1 MQTNKQTG
9 GQTMHVDTSC
19 PYQRPDMTE
28 WARCRCV
35 PAVLSPG
42 KRSQDKPDSRPGGI
56 LVRGGA
62 LLYTERRPHTAAPA
76 KAKMSRAVNSCHITQ
91 PANVMSSS
99 DVTLRPSEYKNSEGY
114 EKSLQVAAL
123 FRQRQAALINTLMF
137 PLLFTGTA
145 VHYVYDTERHVCEWS
160 SKRSWRDGD

>member
-1 MQTNKQTG
+1 MSALPLCPRGSVTWETEPRQTG
-9 GQTMHVDTSC
+9 Q
-19 PYQRPDMTE
+19 
-28 WARCRCV
+28 
-35 PAVLSPG
+35 PAWW
-42 KRSQDKPDSRPGGI
+42 DSGA
-56 LVRGGA
+56 GGA

-145 VHYVYDTERHVCEWS
+145 VHCVYDTERHVCEWS
-160 SKRSWRDGD
+160 SKRS